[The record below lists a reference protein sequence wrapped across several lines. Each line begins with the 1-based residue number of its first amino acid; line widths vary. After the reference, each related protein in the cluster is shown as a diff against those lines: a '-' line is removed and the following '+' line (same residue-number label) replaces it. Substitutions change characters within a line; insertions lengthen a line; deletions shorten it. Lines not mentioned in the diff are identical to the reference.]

1 MDSLTF
7 LQGAAKAKPRPIYV
21 LHGDEHFLKRR
32 VVAALRTLILGPD
45 DDGFGLSNRDGEKAS
60 WAEIHDEL
68 ETLPFLSSRRLV
80 VIERADVVID
90 RAEPFVTRERPR
102 LEKYFAEP
110 SKTGVLVL
118 DMRSWPANT
127 KLAKLLPD
135 PAVIV
140 CKTPAAH
147 KLPEWC
153 VSWCAAQHGKPLSA
167 PAARLLVDLVGG
179 DMGLLDQ
186 EMAKLAI
193 YAGSNSRIDTADVDQ
208 LVGQNRMENTWK
220 IFDLIGTG
228 QTGAALTLL
237 DRLLDKGEEPLR
249 LLGAFSMQLRR
260 LAQAARLHSQGE
272 SVPDAL
278 EHAGVPPFGRK
289 SAEQQLRHL
298 GRRRLDLIYD
308 WLLETDLG
316 LKGSSHLPPRT
327 LLERL
332 VVQLARKR

>member
-32 VVAALRTLILGPD
+32 VLAALRTLVLESD
-45 DDGFGLSNRDGEKAS
+45 DDGFGLTGRDGDKAI

-80 VIERADVVID
+80 VIE

-118 DMRSWPANT
+118 DVQSWPANT
-127 KLAKLLPD
+127 KLAKQLPE
-135 PAVIV
+135 AATIV
-140 CKTPAAH
+140 CKAPEAR

-153 VSWCAAQHGKPLSA
+153 VEWCAAQHGKPLA
-167 PAARLLVDLVGG
+167 VPAARMLVDLVGA

-186 EMAKLAI
+186 EMAKLAS
-193 YAGSNSRIDTADVDQ
+193 YAGSNSRIDAADVDQ
-208 LVGQNRMENTWK
+208 LVGQSRAENTWK
-220 IFDLIGTG
+220 IFDLIGAG

-237 DRLLDKGEEPLR
+237 DRLLDQGEEPLR

-260 LAQAARLHSQGE
+260 LAQVARLHSQGQ
-272 SVPDAL
+272 SLPDAL
-278 EHAGVPPFGRK
+278 EQAGVPPFGRK
-289 SAEQQLRHL
+289 SAEQQVRHL
-298 GRRRLDLIYD
+298 GRRRLDRLYD

-316 LKGSSHLPPRT
+316 LKGSSQLPPRT

-332 VVQLARKR
+332 VVQLARGR